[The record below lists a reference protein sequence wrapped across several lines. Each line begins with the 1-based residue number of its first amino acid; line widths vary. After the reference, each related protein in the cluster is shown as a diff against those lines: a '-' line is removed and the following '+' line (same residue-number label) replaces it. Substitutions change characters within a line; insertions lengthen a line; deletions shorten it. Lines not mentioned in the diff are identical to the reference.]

1 MLTKYELICHPLFL
15 IVSGGLNFPP
25 LLFGALGFIEW
36 CNYYSN
42 WLVGNAALTALN
54 IVAGMYCVY
63 KIRRTVKPRQEPRLT
78 EVDEESEISGD
89 NNDADSTFNPIGE
102 TATSPMAP
110 CAVAATSPVAPR
122 PSPGCFSHLLRLR
135 TASSDRIR
143 HLICYDGIITTYAI
157 IFLFW
162 VFWLSEGT
170 QRIRHIALAEQE
182 NELEGCYPFHERYMV
197 TSVVCGFSYFGF
209 VMLAGLASHC

>member
-1 MLTKYELICHPLFL
+1 MAMLTKYEVICHPLFL

-25 LLFGALGFIEW
+25 LLFGALGFVEW

-54 IVAGMYCVY
+54 IVAGIYCVY
-63 KIRRTVKPRQEPRLT
+63 KIRRTVKPLQEPRLT
-78 EVDEESEISGD
+78 EVDEESDTSG
-89 NNDADSTFNPIGE
+89 NDGNADPEPKSDPYEETPPPPPI
-102 TATSPMAP
+102 TSPMA
-110 CAVAATSPVAPR
+110 TR
-122 PSPGCFSHLLRLR
+122 PPSRGCFSHLLRLR

-157 IFLFW
+157 LFLFW

-170 QRIRHIALAEQE
+170 QRVRHVEQAEAE
-182 NELEGCYPFHERYMV
+182 NELEGCYPFHQR
-197 TSVVCGFSYFGF
+197 
-209 VMLAGLASHC
+209 

>member
-1 MLTKYELICHPLFL
+1 MTMLTKYEVICHPLFL

-25 LLFGALGFIEW
+25 LLFGALGFVEW

-42 WLVGNAALTALN
+42 WLVGNAAFTALN
-54 IVAGMYCVY
+54 IVAGIYCVY

-78 EVDEESEISGD
+78 EVDEESETTD
-89 NNDADSTFNPIGE
+89 NDADSKS
-102 TATSPMAP
+102 SPPCDEPAP
-110 CAVAATSPVAPR
+110 SPRP

-157 IFLFW
+157 LFLFW

-170 QRIRHIALAEQE
+170 QRVRNVATAEAD
-182 NELEGCYPFHERYMV
+182 NELEGCYPFHQRYMV
-197 TSVVCGFSYFGF
+197 TSLVCGYMYFGF
-209 VMLAGLASHC
+209 VIIAGLASHC

>member
-1 MLTKYELICHPLFL
+1 MTMLTKYEVICHPLFL

-25 LLFGALGFIEW
+25 LLFGALGFVEW
-36 CNYYSN
+36 CNYFSN

-54 IVAGMYCVY
+54 IVAGIYCVY
-63 KIRRTVKPRQEPRLT
+63 KIRRTVKPRQEAPLT
-78 EVDEESEISGD
+78 EVDEESETSD
-89 NNDADSTFNPIGE
+89 NDTDSKSNPCVE
-102 TATSPMAP
+102 PAP
-110 CAVAATSPVAPR
+110 AAAAALTPITPR

-157 IFLFW
+157 LFLFW

-170 QRIRHIALAEQE
+170 QRVRHVELAEE
-182 NELEGCYPFHERYMV
+182 EDELEGCYPYHERYMV
-197 TSVVCGFSYFGF
+197 TSLVCGFTYFGF
-209 VMLAGLASHC
+209 VIIAGLASHC